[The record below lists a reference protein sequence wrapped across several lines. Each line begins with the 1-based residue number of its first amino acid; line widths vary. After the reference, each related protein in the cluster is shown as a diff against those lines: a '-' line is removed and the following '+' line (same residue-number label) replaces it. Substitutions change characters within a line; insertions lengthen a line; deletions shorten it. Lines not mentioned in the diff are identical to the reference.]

1 MRLVTR
7 EILSI
12 MEDNSIPLTPAYGI
26 REIERRRN
34 SDMFNSSGV
43 RSVFFFFQASK
54 KIIYIFIKEK
64 KKGSKEKIKK
74 KHGEIESQ
82 IVRMYCHS
90 STEAYVH
97 HVKIQ
102 SPTQKINKLR
112 T

>member
-74 KHGEIESQ
+74 TWRDRKSNRQ
-82 IVRMYCHS
+82 DVLS
-90 STEAYVH
+90 F
-97 HVKIQ
+97 
-102 SPTQKINKLR
+102 INGSICPSCQNTITHAKNK
-112 T
+112 